1 MKASELREQ
10 SVEELKGRID
20 DLEEE
25 AFNLRFQNT
34 LGQLSNPMRMRDVR
48 RDIARVR
55 TLLQEN
61 EQGIRPLAGGA
72 GAAGDA
78 STSGGNATA
87 KDE

>member
-1 MKASELREQ
+1 
-10 SVEELKGRID
+10 
-20 DLEEE
+20 
-25 AFNLRFQNT
+25 
-34 LGQLSNPMRMRDVR
+34 MRDVR

-61 EQGIRPLAGGA
+61 EQGIRTLAGGA

>member
-25 AFNLRFQNT
+25 SFNLRFQNT
-34 LGQLSNPMRMRDVR
+34 LGQLSNPIRMRDVR
-48 RDIARVR
+48 RDIACVR

-61 EQGIRPLAGGA
+61 EQGIRTLPGGA
-72 GAAGDA
+72 AAAGDA
-78 STSGGNATA
+78 STSGGAATA